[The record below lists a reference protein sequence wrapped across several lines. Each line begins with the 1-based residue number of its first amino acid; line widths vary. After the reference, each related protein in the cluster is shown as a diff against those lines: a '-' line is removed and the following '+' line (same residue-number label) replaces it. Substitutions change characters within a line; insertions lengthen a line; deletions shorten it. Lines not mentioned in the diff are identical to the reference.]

1 MNELTEV
8 CNRIR
13 NLNENIFLL
22 REKIRTLL
30 QNSASDLEIGVFEDE
45 MNELEK
51 MLETEQCRHNKL
63 REELELKEYQDSC
76 IHSFIEDLIDIDL
89 DRSKIVKYCVHCLF
103 TNEN

>member
-1 MNELTEV
+1 
-8 CNRIR
+8 
-13 NLNENIFLL
+13 
-22 REKIRTLL
+22 
-30 QNSASDLEIGVFEDE
+30 
-45 MNELEK
+45 
-51 MLETEQCRHNKL
+51 LETEQCRHNKL